1 MWWTDPENERLFGVV
16 QRLFD
21 LYQHY
26 LGSLEEGMQPLVWGV
41 GSAPD
46 AHGRWTYPLV
56 VASFED
62 VRADGVGRPAGR
74 YPLATLMDNGW
85 SDTRVWGLLRSWE
98 VPPDTLIDLAGRP
111 TAAGVV
117 YPTDE
122 VVARSPAGSATVG
135 LPCRIGPQESGFITA
150 GHLVP
155 GKVQVDVYATGDGV
169 PRWVTG
175 TVVDWQD
182 PVNAGTKGGYDY
194 AVVALDD
201 PDHRVAFVSHRGAMP
216 PPQPPY
222 ETLDVVVYGGPSG
235 RQVGSVTAAL
245 VTLGDARRQWLKVW
259 QFAPSGRLRRGD
271 SGSLAMVTSGMWSG
285 SVLGH
290 FVGGSGTSPHFFD
303 HQYIQDLASTLD
315 SGLAV
320 QVTF

>member
-1 MWWTDPENERLFGVV
+1 MWWTDPENERLFGFV

-26 LGSLEEGMQPLVWGV
+26 LGSLEEGTQPLVWGL

-46 AHGRWTYPLV
+46 GRGRWTYPLV
-56 VASFED
+56 VASYED
-62 VRADGVGRPAGR
+62 ARADGVGLPVGR
-74 YPLATLMDNGW
+74 YPLATLRDSGW
-85 SDTRVWGLLRSWE
+85 SDTRVGGLLRSWE
-98 VPPDTLIDLAGRP
+98 VPPDTLIDLSGRP
-111 TAAGVV
+111 TAAGRVL
-117 YPTDE
+117 PTGE

-135 LPCRIGPQESGFITA
+135 LTLQIAGKQAFITA

-155 GKVQVDVYATGDGV
+155 GEVQVDVYATAGGV
-169 PRWVTG
+169 PTWVTG

-182 PVNAGTKGGYDY
+182 PVNAGAKGGYDY

-201 PDHRVAFVSHRGAMP
+201 PHRVALVSHRGATP

-222 ETLDVVVYGGPSG
+222 ETLDVTVYGGPSG
-235 RQVGSVTAAL
+235 RQSGTVTAAL
-245 VTLGDARRQWLKVW
+245 VTLGDARRQWWNVW

-271 SGSLAMVTSGMWSG
+271 SGSMAMVTSGLWAG

-303 HQYIQDLASTLD
+303 HQYIQDLASLLG
-315 SGLAV
+315 SGLASE
-320 QVTF
+320 VTF